1 MVAIKKVLNSSSNVG
16 IITLDT
22 YCFVSYFG
30 VESDLL
36 LSFVVCAQSQQ
47 EEDRE
52 VSSQGLPPVA
62 GFFHPIFYHLF
73 IISKQKNLS
82 CFRSVWLFSI

>member
-16 IITLDT
+16 IVTLDT

-36 LSFVVCAQSQQ
+36 LFFSFVP
-47 EEDRE
+47 E
-52 VSSQGLPPVA
+52 VNKKRIMRFHRKDCPLWQVSFILYLP
-62 GFFHPIFYHLF
+62 
-73 IISKQKNLS
+73 
-82 CFRSVWLFSI
+82 SVYYF

>member
-16 IITLDT
+16 IVTLET

-36 LSFVVCAQSQQ
+36 LSFFFFVP
-47 EEDRE
+47 E
-52 VSSQGLPPVA
+52 VNKKRIVRFHRKDCPLWQV
-62 GFFHPIFYHLF
+62 FFHPIFTICLLFLNRKTYHAF
-73 IISKQKNLS
+73 VSYG
-82 CFRSVWLFSI
+82 FF

>member
-36 LSFVVCAQSQQ
+36 LSLFSFVSEANEKRIV
-47 EEDRE
+47 R
-52 VSSQGLPPVA
+52 
-62 GFFHPIFYHLF
+62 FHP
-73 IISKQKNLS
+73 KDCPQ
-82 CFRSVWLFSI
+82 W

>member
-16 IITLDT
+16 IVTLET

-36 LSFVVCAQSQQ
+36 LSFFCLCPKST
-47 EEDRE
+47 RRG
-52 VSSQGLPPVA
+52 S
-62 GFFHPIFYHLF
+62 
-73 IISKQKNLS
+73 
-82 CFRSVWLFSI
+82 